1 MKKLCTKLVAVFLI
15 IAMSLSFCSCSIAE
29 NVANNISSLINPK
42 GIIEDVSLG
51 YTEIDKTSFNFCD
64 YYPQIECRESYD
76 LLENDNMRKLYD
88 ELYDSAYFVYPA
100 AYVENE
106 YKCKQVI
113 LEDAALTQAQIRLTI
128 KALTDDNPHI
138 FWLSTTFGYLTSVEE
153 NYTAVQLYSR
163 LEPQELQ
170 TSVARL
176 KVMTDEFYSSLEKG
190 LTPYQLELY
199 IHDYII
205 DKCKYDTTVM
215 SSDNIPSDKASA
227 FDPYGVM
234 VKGVAVCE
242 GYARTFQ
249 MLCNG
254 VGIRCVIVI
263 GESEGELHMWNAVEL
278 DSDFYY
284 VDTTWD
290 DKDDNA
296 FRYDYFNITTEQL
309 SVDHEFSPLSTEM
322 SDEQI
327 CGDDTLNA
335 LTSNFMIPDCDS
347 TDYNYYVKSCAALT
361 DYSGDSVID
370 SLLNSASK
378 KEDVFHFYI
387 DPDALTFE
395 YAIDQLFYTYPQ
407 YFFGYIDTVNYSLP
421 DYSIDTYNLN
431 LYQKDWLNTV
441 TVILKYV

>member
-1 MKKLCTKLVAVFLI
+1 MKKLCTKLVAVIVVF
-15 IAMSLSFCSCSIAE
+15 AMSLSFCSCGLTDSI
-29 NVANNISSLINPK
+29 VSSISSLINPK
-42 GIIEDVSLG
+42 GIVEDVSLG
-51 YTEIDKTSFNFCD
+51 YIEIDKTPFNFCD
-64 YYPQIECRESYD
+64 YYTQITCRESYN

-88 ELYDSAYFVYPA
+88 MLFDSAYFVYPA
-100 AYVENE
+100 AYVQNE
-106 YKCKQVI
+106 YKCRQVI
-113 LEDAALTQAQIRLTI
+113 LEDSALTQAQIRLTI

-138 FWLSTTFGYLTSVEE
+138 FWLSTTFGYLSSVEE

-163 LEPQELQ
+163 LEPHELQ

-190 LTPYQLELY
+190 MTPYQLELY
-199 IHDYII
+199 IHDFII
-205 DKCKYDTTVM
+205 DKCEYDTDVM
-215 SSDNIPSDKASA
+215 SSDNVPADKASA

-290 DKDDNA
+290 DKDSNA
-296 FRYDYFNITTEQL
+296 FRYDYFNITTDQL
-309 SVDHEFSPLSTEM
+309 SIDHEFSPLSSEM
-322 SDEQI
+322 TDEQI

-347 TDYNYYVKSCAALT
+347 TDYNYYVRSCVALT
-361 DYSGDSVID
+361 DYSGDELID
-370 SLLNSASK
+370 SLLTTASK
-378 KEDVFHFYI
+378 KKDVFHFYI
-387 DPDALTFE
+387 DPEHLTFD

-407 YFFGYIDTVNYSLP
+407 YFFSYIETVNYSLP

-431 LYQKDWLNTV
+431 LYQKDWLSTV
-441 TVILKYV
+441 TVILEYI